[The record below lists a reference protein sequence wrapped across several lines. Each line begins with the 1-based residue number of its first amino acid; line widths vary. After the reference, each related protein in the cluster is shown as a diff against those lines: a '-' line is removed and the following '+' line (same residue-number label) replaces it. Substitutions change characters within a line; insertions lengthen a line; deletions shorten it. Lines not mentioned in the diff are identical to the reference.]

1 MAQTMQ
7 ERTLTAEDHKIIG
20 QLLVETLAGEISQET
35 WDATYKLGDPREIPQ
50 PYGHLIGY
58 TQGYALDGKSLACEL
73 QDELRIIGME
83 LTEPRREQPNALGIA
98 WIIMY
103 ELLKDLLEGSD
114 PDELVQGVDK
124 DMLPE
129 LQQAPAWAQPLLQ
142 HAQNSPKE
150 GKELNLELLDVLED
164 IIRKRREQ
172 LS

>member
-1 MAQTMQ
+1 MAVS
-7 ERTLTAEDHKIIG
+7 LKIIQNQILGAALVELLNG
-20 QLLVETLAGEISQET
+20 QLSDETIAAIDSIKREDVSGPLNDLVGWIHGMTT
-35 WDATYKLGDPREIPQ
+35 Q
-50 PYGHLIGY
+50 P
-58 TQGYALDGKSLACEL
+58 
-73 QDELRIIGME
+73 ELRESCITSLIDE
-83 LTEPRREQPNALGIA
+83 IRIAAIQVLEERWEHPTALGTA
-98 WIIMY
+98 WVLMY

-129 LQQAPAWAQPLLQ
+129 IEQAPAWAQPLIQ

-150 GKELNLELLDVLED
+150 GKELTLELLDVLED